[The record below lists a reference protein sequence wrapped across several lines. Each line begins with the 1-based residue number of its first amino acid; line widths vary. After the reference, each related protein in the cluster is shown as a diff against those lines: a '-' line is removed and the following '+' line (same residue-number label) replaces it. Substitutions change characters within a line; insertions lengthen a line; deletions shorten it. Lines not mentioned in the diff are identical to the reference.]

1 MTTKVV
7 EQMMKDQ
14 QVLAQ
19 QVEITGQAV
28 ARLTLNSTR
37 PPVGEPPSPTVSDA
51 STDNPFHQGPQGT
64 SHTVLPHRHDRG
76 GQRGG
81 ADALHRLKHALP
93 KLAFPRFT
101 GSNPRVWRS
110 KCQDYFQLYNVPPAM
125 QATFA
130 SLHMD
135 DNAGKWLQV
144 FKRKYG
150 LTDWKSF
157 ISAVEEKFGAA
168 DYRDAMGE
176 LLELT
181 QTTTV
186 EQYAA
191 DFANLQYEICMHN
204 EGFDDLFFVSQFV
217 RGLRYDIGA
226 VVQSQLP
233 QTVDRAILLAKVQQ
247 RVLEKGKAKQQ
258 KLAGTPR
265 QQQWPP
271 RQDAKPGGSSSS
283 MSKERQLLNYRK
295 ANNLCYYCGE
305 KYEPAHVAVCS
316 QRPKAQ
322 VNALVVNDLDLPL
335 SEEVVAQIELEDSLT
350 TEFCQLS
357 LNALAGTEEGAAMKL
372 RSLVHNKVMLTLV
385 DSGST
390 HSFVSSQFLQHVGIT
405 PLPTIPTSVKL
416 ANGQVLVSDQWV
428 PQMEWWCDGFTLL
441 SDMKVLDI
449 GAFDAI
455 LGFDWLQ
462 AHSPMV
468 CDWEARTMEFT
479 HKNVSVK
486 LKGVQPPT
494 KDVSLLSAE
503 KVYKWLKGNDIWALV
518 VVTPSQLDPPPT
530 TDPEIDKLLETYK
543 DVFEDPHTL
552 PPERMYDHTIS
563 LLPNAIP
570 VNSRPYKYSPMHKD
584 EIERQVKDML
594 SAGII
599 TPSTSPF
606 ASPVLLIQKKV
617 GSWRFCID
625 YR

>member
-1 MTTKVV
+1 
-7 EQMMKDQ
+7 
-14 QVLAQ
+14 
-19 QVEITGQAV
+19 
-28 ARLTLNSTR
+28 
-37 PPVGEPPSPTVSDA
+37 
-51 STDNPFHQGPQGT
+51 
-64 SHTVLPHRHDRG
+64 
-76 GQRGG
+76 
-81 ADALHRLKHALP
+81 
-93 KLAFPRFT
+93 
-101 GSNPRVWRS
+101 
-110 KCQDYFQLYNVPPAM
+110 M

-135 DNAGKWLQV
+135 DNAGKWLQL
-144 FKRKYG
+144 FKRKHG
-150 LTDWKSF
+150 LTDWTSF

-191 DFANLQYEICMHN
+191 DFENLQYEICMHN

-271 RQDAKPGGSSSS
+271 RLDAKPGGSSSS

-335 SEEVVAQIELEDSLT
+335 SEEVVAQLELEDSLT

-390 HSFVSSQFLQHVGIT
+390 HSFVSSQFLQQVGIT
-405 PLPTIPTSVKL
+405 PLPTVPTSVKL
-416 ANGQVLVSDQWV
+416 ANGQVLVSDKWV

-494 KDVSLLSAE
+494 QDVSLLSAE

-552 PPERMYDHTIS
+552 PPKGCMI
-563 LLPNAIP
+563 IP
-570 VNSRPYKYSPMHKD
+570 FLYCP
-584 EIERQVKDML
+584 ML
-594 SAGII
+594 S
-599 TPSTSPF
+599 
-606 ASPVLLIQKKV
+606 L
-617 GSWRFCID
+617 
-625 YR
+625 